1 MESTVL
7 HIREWTRREIF
18 MLFASQPGIQTNQVT
33 AIWKGR
39 KQCKG
44 RCAKTEMDTE
54 FDIDM
59 GSE

>member
-1 MESTVL
+1 
-7 HIREWTRREIF
+7 

-54 FDIDM
+54 FDIDI